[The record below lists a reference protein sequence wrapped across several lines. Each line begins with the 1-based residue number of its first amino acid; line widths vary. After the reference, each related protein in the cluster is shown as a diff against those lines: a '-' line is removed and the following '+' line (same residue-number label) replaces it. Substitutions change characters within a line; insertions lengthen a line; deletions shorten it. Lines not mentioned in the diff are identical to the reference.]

1 MVIFMKQ
8 LIKSESHEKTLSQ
21 NESKISTKEV
31 VCVGMF
37 AAVLAVLSQISIPMP
52 SGVPI
57 TLQTFAI
64 ALTGVVLAWKLG
76 VTSTLVYILIGAVG
90 VPVFSEFSGGLH
102 VLVNYT
108 GGFIWGFIVLAL
120 LCGVGITLKNK
131 LLGVLL
137 GFVGLAVCH
146 LFGVI
151 QFMVV
156 MKMSIMESFLLA
168 SAPYLIK
175 DAISV
180 ILAFAVGAQI
190 RSRLLK
196 AGLLD

>member
-1 MVIFMKQ
+1 MKQ
-8 LIKSESHEKTLSQ
+8 LTKSETHEKALSKK
-21 NESKISTKEV
+21 ETKISTKEI

-37 AAVLAVLSQISIPMP
+37 AAVLAVLSQIAIPMP

-76 VTSTLVYILIGAVG
+76 VTSTLVYILLGAVG

-102 VLVNYT
+102 VLVKYT

-156 MKMSIMESFLLA
+156 MKMGLMESFLLA

-196 AGLLD
+196 AGLLE

>member
-1 MVIFMKQ
+1 MKQ
-8 LIKSESHEKTLSQ
+8 LTKSETHKQTLSQ
-21 NESKISTKEV
+21 KETKISTKEI

-37 AAVLAVLSQISIPMP
+37 AAVLAVLSQIAIPMP

-57 TLQTFAI
+57 TLQTFAV

-76 VTSTLVYILIGAVG
+76 VTSTLVYILLGAVG

-120 LCGVGITLKNK
+120 LCGIGITLKNK

-156 MKMSIMESFLLA
+156 MKMGLMESFLLA

-175 DAISV
+175 DVISV
-180 ILAFAVGAQI
+180 ILAFSVGSQI

-196 AGLLD
+196 AGLL